1 MGAKYIAS
9 LPDAGS
15 GRGVYI
21 PGFQSFAEDLLNVT
35 RGVLSTWL
43 TIVTDEQRPAFEAAA
58 VETAARLEPSGALA
72 RQVAADGIRV
82 ATLDADGLLR
92 GFERAPAAPLYTAA
106 WAHAPRTLPVER
118 YFLFNPLGEPL
129 RRAALERVL
138 RTSRPAMTDLAPYT
152 FADAPGTRQPSSVVY
167 APAWTAQDSNTS
179 YGVGIAP
186 NATSSGEGHSMCSTS
201 FHWATVRAAAHVRSR
216 CTVRAAALA

>member
-9 LPDAGS
+9 LPDAGG
-15 GRGVYI
+15 GRGVHI

-58 VETAARLEPSGALA
+58 TEAAARLDPSGALA
-72 RQVAADGIRV
+72 RQVVADGIRV

-92 GFERAPAAPLYTAA
+92 GFERAPAAPLYTAV
-106 WAHAPRTLPVER
+106 WGHAPHTLPLDQ
-118 YFLFNPLGEPL
+118 YFLFNPPGEPL
-129 RRAALERVL
+129 RRAALERAL
-138 RTSRPAMTDLAPYT
+138 RTSSPAMTDLAPYT

-167 APAWTAQDSNTS
+167 APAWTVQGSNTS
-179 YGVGIAP
+179 YNVGIAP
-186 NATSSGEGHSMCSTS
+186 NATSLGVGHSLCSTS
-201 FHWATVRAAAHVRSR
+201 FHWATVRCCSTLALALP
-216 CTVRAAALA
+216 AALA